1 MYNSDDR
8 RRSGYGDRGGSRDG
22 GRGPGGPGGGGH
34 GGDGGRGQRRGVPLS
49 ELDPA
54 LTAVSHKLIGCARDV
69 HMNLGQGYDKAAY
82 FEAMKQELT
91 AMGIAFAV
99 NHPLAVKYKGQS
111 VGTTS
116 ADLFIDGKFL
126 VEIASHPGEVDS
138 WQRLQLRAK
147 LKAADLELGLIL
159 NFGGR
164 LLKDGLVRVL
174 NPDKIKMLRDGDE
187 PADFVDDHEEPRDA
201 SA

>member
-1 MYNSDDR
+1 MYNNSDDR
-8 RRSGYGDRGGSRDG
+8 RRGGYGDRGGSRDG
-22 GRGPGGPGGGGH
+22 GRDGGGRGDS
-34 GGDGGRGQRRGVPLS
+34 GGRDGGRGQRRGVPLS

-82 FEAMKQELT
+82 FEAMKQELS
-91 AMGIAFAV
+91 AMGIPFTV
-99 NHPLAVKYKGQS
+99 NQPLSVKYKGQS

-147 LKAADLELGLIL
+147 LKSADLELGLIL

-187 PADFVDDHEEPRDA
+187 PADFVDDHDEPRDA
-201 SA
+201 TA